1 MSRSKSKRPRPSS
14 PARGTSSPAGTSG
27 PTEGKGPSGAAAPA
41 SASDSRAAGT
51 GGKAAPTSASGHD
64 GTGGTAAPESTSG
77 HVRADTGANAGAGA
91 DNAGTESPSP
101 SASEPSHSGTS
112 PASGSAV
119 PPRGTTPAPS
129 GGLPLNILRVWL
141 SAYRVEVVLF
151 LVSFVVL
158 ASFSSQRFLRQSAAP
173 HFVYQAQSWLDGRP
187 DIDPQVLPN
196 LEDWAC
202 VRLVDGEKVRCEG
215 RPLPSDRW
223 FVSFPS
229 FPAVVMLPFVALH
242 GYQFNDT
249 SFDVIVGA
257 LAVALF
263 YSLLRFLAKEGE
275 SARGRDENIALAL
288 ILAFGTLFFYCA
300 IRGEVWFSAEVMG
313 VAFTCLYVRNGVRAH
328 RPVLAGLFF
337 SMATLT
343 RTPLF
348 FTGVFF
354 VLEAL
359 CPGPEPRLEQLK
371 ALGRN
376 WKPAARKVGLF
387 ALGAAPLGLIAAAYN
402 VYRFGRPGEFG
413 HRFLFNN
420 RVNADIDHRGLFH
433 WEYLPRNLEAAFL
446 KLPKVSLEPLRL
458 AYDPYGLTLLLT
470 LPLLVFLLIP
480 KTRPRLHWS
489 LWLTVAACALPGL
502 LYQNTGYMQFGFR
515 FSLDYTPYLL
525 LLFAVGGWSLR
536 NRAVMAAVALGVLV
550 NFWGAVAFRGYTELV
565 RNW

>member
-1 MSRSKSKRPRPSS
+1 MSRSKSKRPRSS
-14 PARGTSSPAGTSG
+14 SAAPGASGSAPAGA
-27 PTEGKGPSGAAAPA
+27 GA
-41 SASDSRAAGT
+41 S
-51 GGKAAPTSASGHD
+51 GKAAPKSDTAPGPAGTGASVPGPTASVQGASAAGAGATASPASTSAQGTAGPAASGTGETTSPQGAASSEPGH
-64 GTGGTAAPESTSG
+64 TAAGGTAASPG
-77 HVRADTGANAGAGA
+77 ATG
-91 DNAGTESPSP
+91 
-101 SASEPSHSGTS
+101 
-112 PASGSAV
+112 
-119 PPRGTTPAPS
+119 PS
-129 GGLPLNILRVWL
+129 GGLPVNILRVWL
-141 SAYRVEVVLF
+141 SAYRVEVTLF
-151 LVSFVVL
+151 LVAFVVL

-173 HFVYQAQSWLDGRP
+173 HFVYQAQSWLDGRL

-202 VRLVDGEKVRCEG
+202 VRVVGGEKVRCEG

-249 SFDVIVGA
+249 SFGVIVGA

-275 SARGRDENIALAL
+275 TARNRDENIALAL

-313 VAFTCLYVRNGVRAH
+313 VAFTCLYARNAVRAH

-348 FTGVFF
+348 FTGLFF

-359 CPGPEPRLEQLK
+359 CPGPGSRLAQLK
-371 ALGRN
+371 ALGQS

-387 ALGAAPLGLIAAAYN
+387 ALGAAPLGLLAAAYN
-402 VYRFGRPGEFG
+402 VYRFGRLSEFG
-413 HRFLFNN
+413 HGYLFNN
-420 RVNADIDHRGLFH
+420 RVNTDIDRWGLFH

-446 KLPKVSLEPLRL
+446 KLPRVSLEPLKL
-458 AYDPYGLTLLLT
+458 SYDPHGLTLLLT

-480 KTRPRLHWS
+480 KTRPRLHWP
-489 LWLTVAACALPGL
+489 LWLTVAICALPGL

-536 NRAVMAAVALGVLV
+536 NRAVLAAVALGVLV

>member
-1 MSRSKSKRPRPSS
+1 MSRSKSKRPRPSP
-14 PARGTSSPAGTSG
+14 PARGSDAPAS
-27 PTEGKGPSGAAAPA
+27 TEGKGTAGTSAPADTSPPRAASAEGTAAPA
-41 SASDSRAAGT
+41 SASEHGPSGASATDAG
-51 GGKAAPTSASGHD
+51 ASGMPP
-64 GTGGTAAPESTSG
+64 GG
-77 HVRADTGANAGAGA
+77 N
-91 DNAGTESPSP
+91 
-101 SASEPSHSGTS
+101 
-112 PASGSAV
+112 
-119 PPRGTTPAPS
+119 TPAPS

-141 SAYRVEVVLF
+141 SAYRVEVLLF
-151 LVSFVVL
+151 LVAFVVL

-173 HFVYQAQSWLDGRP
+173 HFIYQSQSWLDGRL

-202 VRLVDGEKVRCEG
+202 VRVVDGEKVRCEG
-215 RPLPSDRW
+215 RPRPSDRW

-249 SFDVIVGA
+249 SFGVIVGA

-275 SARGRDENIALAL
+275 TARNRDENVALAL

-313 VAFTCLYVRNGVRAH
+313 VAFTCLYARNAVRAH

-359 CPGPEPRLEQLK
+359 CPGPESRLAQLK
-371 ALGRN
+371 ALGRD

-387 ALGAAPLGLIAAAYN
+387 ALGAAPLGLLAAAYN

-420 RVNADIDHRGLFH
+420 RVNADIDNWGLFH

-446 KLPKVSLEPLRL
+446 KLPTVSLEPLRL
-458 AYDPYGLTLLLT
+458 AYDPHGLTLLLT
-470 LPLLVFLLIP
+470 LPLLVFLLMP
-480 KTRPRLHWS
+480 KTRPRLHWP

-525 LLFAVGGWSLR
+525 LLFAAGGWSLR
-536 NRAVMAAVALGVLV
+536 NRWVSAAVVLGVLV

>member
-1 MSRSKSKRPRPSS
+1 MSRSKSKRPHPSS
-14 PARGTSSPAGTSG
+14 AAPGTPGRSGT
-27 PTEGKGPSGAAAPA
+27 AAPA
-41 SASDSRAAGT
+41 SSAGGDT
-51 GGKAAPTSASGHD
+51 GGEAAPSSSSEHGHAGQGASGP
-64 GTGGTAAPESTSG
+64 GAAE
-77 HVRADTGANAGAGA
+77 
-91 DNAGTESPSP
+91 P
-101 SASEPSHSGTS
+101 SASEHGHPD
-112 PASGSAV
+112 ASASAGLGGSAV
-119 PPRGTTPAPS
+119 PPPGATPS
-129 GGLPLNILRVWL
+129 GGLPLTVLRMWL
-141 SAYRVEVVLF
+141 SAYRVEVALF
-151 LVSFVVL
+151 LVAFGVL

-173 HFVYQAQSWLDGRP
+173 HFIYQAQSWLDGRL

-202 VRLVDGEKVRCEG
+202 VREAGGEKVRCEG

-249 SFDVIVGA
+249 SFGVIFGA

-263 YSLLRFLAKEGE
+263 YSLLRFLANEGE
-275 SARGRDENIALAL
+275 TARNRNENIALAL

-313 VAFTCLYVRNGVRAH
+313 VVFTCLYARNAVRAH

-348 FTGVFF
+348 FTGLFF

-359 CPGPEPRLEQLK
+359 CPGPQSRLAQLK
-371 ALGRN
+371 ALGRD

-387 ALGAAPLGLIAAAYN
+387 AMGALPLGLLAAAYN
-402 VYRFGRPGEFG
+402 VYRFGRPSEFG
-413 HRFLFNN
+413 HGFLFNN
-420 RVNADIDHRGLFH
+420 RVNTDIDRWGLFH

-446 KLPKVSLEPLRL
+446 KLPRVSLEPLKL
-458 AYDPYGLTLLLT
+458 SYDPHGLTLLLT
-470 LPLLVFLLIP
+470 LPLLVFLLVP
-480 KTRPRLHWS
+480 KTRPRLHWP
-489 LWLTVAACALPGL
+489 LWLTVAVCALPGL

-536 NRAVMAAVALGVLV
+536 HRAVLAAVGLGVLV